1 MVHRTFQDP
10 QAPGGNGGAVDAPA
24 GFNCIGGV
32 VDAGHLATSLRKN
45 PGNCLAAPAA
55 DVEHPVSGADPR
67 CLQSPPVQA
76 GVPDVHAAQ
85 KHAPGQAGGAGE
97 LRFVRDSGG
106 PGGLRGN
113 HGTMLPGL
121 AGRAQGSLRNELALF
136 QLQYWFSSSLLLWFR
151 PGAR

>member
-10 QAPGGNGGAVDAPA
+10 QAPGGNGGAVDMPA

-45 PGNCLAAPAA
+45 PGNGLAAPAA

-67 CLQSPPVQA
+67 CLQSPLVQA

-85 KHAPGQAGGAGE
+85 QQTPGQTGGAGE
-97 LRFVRDSGG
+97 LG
-106 PGGLRGN
+106 
-113 HGTMLPGL
+113 
-121 AGRAQGSLRNELALF
+121 AGRRGLLPAQ
-136 QLQYWFSSSLLLWFR
+136 
-151 PGAR
+151 ARTPMTGFHSRGMRSAM